1 MSEQRKP
8 AAEVEQAAASEGSPL
23 APRAPEKARDGMSRR
38 EFARR
43 AAIASAI
50 SPTITAA
57 MVAWTPITAAGA
69 AANPPSPVATTLQ
82 SPAAA
87 SAAPTTTSSAT
98 GAQAPILPK
107 LSVESQ
113 AEVDARVQGILGQY
127 DSRFSEEQKSD
138 IRRLCT
144 LAQPPLD
151 RMRAYHLDN
160 ADGPAL
166 YLKPLVER
174 EKKPAAPVA
183 SKPSA
188 RKP

>member
-1 MSEQRKP
+1 MGEQQKP
-8 AAEVEQAAASEGSPL
+8 AAEVEQAASESLPV
-23 APRAPEKARDGMSRR
+23 APRAPVKARDSMSRR

-82 SPAAA
+82 SPVAA

-98 GAQAPILPK
+98 GAQGPILPK

-138 IRRLCT
+138 IRRLGT

-160 ADGPAL
+160 ADSPAL

-174 EKKPAAPVA
+174 EKKTAAPVA

>member
-1 MSEQRKP
+1 MGEQQKP
-8 AAEVEQAAASEGSPL
+8 AAEVEQAASESLPV
-23 APRAPEKARDGMSRR
+23 APRAPVKARDSMSRR

-43 AAIASAI
+43 AAASAI
-50 SPTITAA
+50 SPTIAA
-57 MVAWTPITAAGA
+57 AVVAWTPAAGA
-69 AANPPSPVATTLQ
+69 ATPPNPPSPVATTLQ
-82 SPAAA
+82 SPVAA

-98 GAQAPILPK
+98 GAQGPILPK

-138 IRRLCT
+138 IRRLGT

-160 ADGPAL
+160 ADSPAL

-174 EKKPAAPVA
+174 EKKTAAPVA